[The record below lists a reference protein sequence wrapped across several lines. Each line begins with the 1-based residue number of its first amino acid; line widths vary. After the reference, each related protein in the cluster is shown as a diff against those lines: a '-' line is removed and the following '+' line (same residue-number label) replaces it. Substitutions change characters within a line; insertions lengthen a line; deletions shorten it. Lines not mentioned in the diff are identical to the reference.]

1 MSWGALRHPD
11 ADFPDSPGTDLG
23 RHLACLAGRSDLSP
37 FATDTYAKVGD
48 WQMNRP
54 RRRCM
59 LLRSNCRHSSS
70 GWSSPPDGLKHEL
83 ASSTVSTAP
92 MAFQFFEGVN
102 VRKALTLH
110 PLFSRA
116 VPAVPMVLPST
127 PEPSPLSER
136 PGASGSLQVSPSR
149 ETVWSEYWSSGVLHS
164 CALSFDG
171 ALGPGFEAF
180 WRDAFAGLAAGAQVL
195 DLATGNGALP
205 LAMLRWDSPVQAQVD
220 AIDLAAVRPS
230 WLASWP
236 PEAQGRVRFQSGVR
250 MEDWP
255 FDADRFD
262 GGISQCGFEYA
273 QRSAALKALLRVAKP
288 GALVALVCHH
298 TESLPARLARVEVAH
313 IDRLTAPM
321 GFVATAEA
329 LVPRFAQARTPS
341 GLAALRADPQAA
353 AERLRFNALQTELD
367 ELAVTSECPDVIHET
382 REAVANALNQGGQ
395 GMVRE
400 ALADLGALRQRLVQ
414 ARLRLS
420 ELLAHALTSA
430 DLLEINAVLGLPDGT
445 PWGTLYERDALMAWT
460 LLARLPR

>member
-1 MSWGALRHPD
+1 
-11 ADFPDSPGTDLG
+11 
-23 RHLACLAGRSDLSP
+23 
-37 FATDTYAKVGD
+37 
-48 WQMNRP
+48 
-54 RRRCM
+54 
-59 LLRSNCRHSSS
+59 
-70 GWSSPPDGLKHEL
+70 
-83 ASSTVSTAP
+83 
-92 MAFQFFEGVN
+92 
-102 VRKALTLH
+102 
-110 PLFSRA
+110 
-116 VPAVPMVLPST
+116 MVLPST
-127 PEPSPLSER
+127 PEASSLAER
-136 PGASGSLQVSPSR
+136 TDASGSPQVSPSR

-180 WRDAFAGLAAGAQVL
+180 WRNAFAGLPAGAQVL

-205 LAMLRWDSPVQAQVD
+205 LAMLRWDVPEQAQID
-220 AIDLAAVRPS
+220 AIDLAAVRPA
-230 WLASWP
+230 WLASWS
-236 PEAQGRVRFQSGVR
+236 PEAQGRVRFHSGVR
-250 MEDWP
+250 MEDLP

-262 GGISQCGFEYA
+262 GVISQFGFEYA
-273 QRSAALKALLRVAKP
+273 QRSAALRSLLRVAKP

-313 IDRLTAPM
+313 IDRLMAPM
-321 GFVATAEA
+321 GFVATAEV

-395 GMVRE
+395 GMVPE
-400 ALADLGALRQRLVQ
+400 ALADLSGLRQRLVQ

-420 ELLAHALTSA
+420 ELLAHALTST

-445 PWGTLYERDALMAWT
+445 PWETLYERDALMAWT